1 VGTSVEERSHIWEV
15 GGPRREHCLRV
26 TNNDTSKYGPDP
38 GGLWAI
44 AERDGNPYNGPCD
57 PMAWRRA
64 IEADFPADGDVMC
77 DPSTFMPNDEW
88 LDVSLGVI
96 GFAPDLAEKAL
107 VRASSR
113 MMLVTVE
120 GKECVTFDELEELV
134 MEDDEAADS
143 ASYISD
149 PERLGDFVGLSNIDT
164 HGERYTW
171 MFRTYLRIVAE
182 ELRAMGAVPAK
193 IVPFPSN
200 SRD

>member
-1 VGTSVEERSHIWEV
+1 
-15 GGPRREHCLRV
+15 
-26 TNNDTSKYGPDP
+26 
-38 GGLWAI
+38 
-44 AERDGNPYNGPCD
+44 
-57 PMAWRRA
+57 MAWRRA